1 MPRKVSVTIFVNI
14 HDMLFCEQFKGST
27 FAHSVNENLLVRN
40 SSLDKLIKLVGD
52 DHLIRVS
59 KSIAVSKKYVKSFD
73 NESVRIRNPINGK
86 EYSFHWSDKYYR
98 QMELHL
104 PPKKDKKGG
113 FALSVTENHQPV
125 KGKAW
130 NIPRLL
136 QKPNVNK
143 VYFYIAEHSC
153 CKMMDVSMGISMP
166 SGTLNRVLALLKR
179 EGLIEYVGSKK
190 TGGYC
195 VLGLEKGE

>member
-1 MPRKVSVTIFVNI
+1 M
-14 HDMLFCEQFKGST
+14 
-27 FAHSVNENLLVRN
+27 
-40 SSLDKLIKLVGD
+40 
-52 DHLIRVS
+52 
-59 KSIAVSKKYVKSFD
+59 
-73 NESVRIRNPINGK
+73 
-86 EYSFHWSDKYYR
+86 
-98 QMELHL
+98 
-104 PPKKDKKGG
+104 
-113 FALSVTENHQPV
+113 

-143 VYFYIAEHSC
+143 VYFYVAEHSC